1 MKIKFISL
9 MLFLFMP
16 FSSGTAQQA
25 LTKADSARWGSYW
38 WHSKDMFD
46 NLPDTRDE
54 IIFLGNS
61 ITDGAEWFEIFNNKR
76 CKNRGISGDVTEGI
90 LLRLDGIIK
99 CKPSKIFL
107 MIGVNDLSRGIPE
120 EEILTNIE
128 KILGRIRSESPG
140 TVVYIE
146 SILPVNPC
154 YNLFPNH
161 TDKTEKIKSVN
172 KSLFELALKTGYG
185 YIDLF
190 DLLCDNNDLLRKD
203 LSVDG
208 LHLNYAGYKIWADA
222 IKPMLKK

>member
-1 MKIKFISL
+1 
-9 MLFLFMP
+9 MP
-16 FSSGTAQQA
+16 FSSGNAQRA

-46 NLPDTRDE
+46 KLPDTRNE

-61 ITDGAEWFEIFNNKR
+61 ITDGAEWFEIFDNKR

-99 CKPSKIFL
+99 CKPAKIFL

-120 EEILTNIE
+120 EEILANFE
-128 KILGRIRSESPG
+128 KILARVRTESPG

-154 YNLFPNH
+154 YSLFPNH

-172 KSLFELALKTGYG
+172 KSLLELAMKTGYG

-190 DLLCDNNDLLRKD
+190 DLMCDNKDLLRKD

-208 LHLNYAGYKIWADA
+208 LHLNYAGYMIWADA
-222 IKPMLKK
+222 IQPMLK